1 MLGHGIFYFIDLFL
15 NFKPFNSKL
24 NYIKYE
30 NKIFF
35 QDDWIFILLEVQ
47 DSPPSLPI
55 SWFACTW
62 KENQIFKKIWFVLK
76 RKYCTFITQS
86 FFTLFAILI
95 HSINTK
101 HYAQQETRN
110 PSPCTNPYFAKKF
123 LKVVKIVFEFPA
135 SFRPIWGSK
144 RVQEVPSKQKHPS
157 LEAKTAQNS
166 ILSLLRFGT
175 FVKFE
180 FHYSYV
186 VNAFCVFVYV
196 QDIH

>member
-1 MLGHGIFYFIDLFL
+1 MTLFVTHKCLAMAIFYFINLFL
-15 NFKPFNSKL
+15 NFRTFNSKL

-110 PSPCTNPYFAKKF
+110 PSSKHNPYSCKK
-123 LKVVKIVFEFPA
+123 LQETSKIEFYFPA
-135 SFRPIWGSK
+135 NFK
-144 RVQEVPSKQKHPS
+144 
-157 LEAKTAQNS
+157 
-166 ILSLLRFGT
+166 
-175 FVKFE
+175 
-180 FHYSYV
+180 
-186 VNAFCVFVYV
+186 VF
-196 QDIH
+196 